1 MGVSKE
7 SKTMAMVGMALDEL
21 NRSQYNPMPDDK
33 KHLFVEE
40 TRDSRFRRYASEI
53 RDLTVIPERIPEHDG
68 LFVAYCAKNAGLPH
82 NKSLHSEDWLN
93 LGEEVDI
100 PIWTPTECPRYDTRT
115 GDICVFWR
123 GRSERDY
130 KPGTT
135 TVKANVGIYLSQLNS
150 GIFVVQLNHYNNIQI
165 KHHEKRRILGVR
177 RLEV

>member
-1 MGVSKE
+1 MGVSNE
-7 SKTMAMVGMALDEL
+7 SKTIDMVGMALDEL

-40 TRDSRFRRYASEI
+40 TTDSRFKRYASEI
-53 RDLTVIPERIPEHDG
+53 RDLNKIPEKIPEYDG
-68 LFVAYCAKNAGLPH
+68 LFVAYCAKNAGLPY

-93 LGEEVDI
+93 LGKEVDVD
-100 PIWTPTECPRYDTRT
+100 IWEPTGCPRFETRT

-123 GRSERDY
+123 GRSKQDY

-135 TVKANVGIYLSQLNS
+135 TVKTNVGIYLSQLNS
-150 GIFVVQLNHYNNIQI
+150 GIFVVQLNPYKKIQI